1 MKTIQQI
8 EELMRHDHRR
18 GIRAFAS
25 SEFDTVT
32 LVSMLTAA
40 YLSGQEDAVREE
52 LECLKKAPASR

>member
-8 EELMRHDHRR
+8 EEMMRRDHRR

-25 SEFDTVT
+25 SEFDAVT

-40 YLSGQEDAVREE
+40 YLSGQADATRE
-52 LECLKKAPASR
+52 LIECKTAPASR